1 MHFALRLSVLLVGM
15 LPGVSSSFV
24 AQLVPVAEPL
34 SCEAVEAATMMSR
47 EGGLHD
53 SDSLPVRISE
63 VHEQIAKLLAVH
75 ATAGRN
81 APPIDVAWGWHVHRL
96 SPRACMQGSR
106 MLFGGIVTPA

>member
-1 MHFALRLSVLLVGM
+1 
-15 LPGVSSSFV
+15 
-24 AQLVPVAEPL
+24 
-34 SCEAVEAATMMSR
+34 MMSR

-106 MLFGGIVTPA
+106 MLFGGIVTPAEGVGFAHAHLNPDKQVGSAPEIEPDAPHLHLAVMQQAGWHP